1 MPMTL
6 SPPLA
11 RLLEDR
17 AFVSLHPRYLGYES
31 SGPFDEYCRVAWRE
45 PSGAIA
51 KTRWSPCSLAWAVA
65 RTCLELQ
72 GEAEQEAGLE
82 LARMAAFT
90 DEERSAVRA

>member
-1 MPMTL
+1 MTL

-17 AFVSLHPRYLGYES
+17 AFVSSHRRFVAAS
-31 SGPFDEYCRVAWRE
+31 SRGPFSELSKIMWRE
-45 PSGAIA
+45 PSGALA
-51 KTRWSPCSLAWAVA
+51 STPWGPTSLAWAVA

-72 GEAEQEAGLE
+72 DEAEQEAGLE